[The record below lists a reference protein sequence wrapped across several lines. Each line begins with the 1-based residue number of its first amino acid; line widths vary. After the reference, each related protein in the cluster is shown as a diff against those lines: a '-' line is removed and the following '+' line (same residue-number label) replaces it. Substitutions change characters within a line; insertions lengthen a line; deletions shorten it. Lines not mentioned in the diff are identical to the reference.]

1 MEFKTL
7 LQKSEAELQRQ
18 LAGLREQLRARRFKV
33 AEGQEK
39 DVRSIRELKLDIAQ
53 ILTRLRQIK
62 KA

>member
-1 MEFKTL
+1 MEFKSL